1 MKIVLATVVLC
12 VIAAGPAGA
21 QDDAGAWT
29 VATRAYMS
37 GTSAGSTPEGYEVY
51 SAFGLE
57 AALRRDLGGPF
68 SLELVLCPQSR
79 EVEFTAGAEPA
90 PNLGS
95 LEILPIMLL
104 ARWRAPGDGLRPYL
118 GAGLALSVFWEK
130 SGDLNST
137 DIPAAAGPALLAG
150 AEFPLS
156 PRLSGS
162 VELKLHGLTAD
173 VTGLEAGPVEL
184 RLHPSLLSAGVGYR
198 F

>member
-1 MKIVLATVVLC
+1 MKMVLAAVVACL
-12 VIAAGPAGA
+12 VAAGAAGA
-21 QDDAGAWT
+21 QGDGGPWT
-29 VATRAYMS
+29 IATRAYMS
-37 GTSAGSTPEGYEVY
+37 GTSAGSAPEGYEAY

-79 EVEFTAGAEPA
+79 EVEFTAGGEPA

-95 LEILPIMLL
+95 LEILPVMLL
-104 ARWRAPGDGLRPYL
+104 AGWRAAGDGLRPYL

-137 DIPAAAGPALLAG
+137 DIPAAVGPVLQAG

-173 VTGLEAGPVEL
+173 VTGLEPGPVEL